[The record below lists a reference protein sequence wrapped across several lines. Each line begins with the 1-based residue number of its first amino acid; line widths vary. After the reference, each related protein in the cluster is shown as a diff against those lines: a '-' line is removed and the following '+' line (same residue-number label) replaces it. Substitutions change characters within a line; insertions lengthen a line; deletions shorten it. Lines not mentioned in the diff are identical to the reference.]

1 MAGKKQST
9 QKTQPKKGKPVE
21 IPVPSRQSFIRNL
34 NRAIRADPEEVE
46 PKPKRNRST

>member
-9 QKTQPKKGKPVE
+9 QKTRPKKGKPVE

-34 NRAIRADPEEVE
+34 NRAIRADPKKVE
-46 PKPKRNRST
+46 PKPKRKQ